1 MASSSSLTLSQALLA
16 RAISHHGSN
25 PSSDRVSLSS
35 LTIPSFSG
43 LKSSSSTSSPA
54 SRLPRRRTTRRA
66 VRAAAVET
74 LDKTTETS
82 LVEKSINTI
91 RFLAVDAVEKA
102 NSGHPGLPMGCA
114 PMGHILYDEV
124 MRYNPKN
131 PYWFNRDRFVLS
143 AGHGCMLQYALL
155 HLAGYD
161 SVKEEDLNQFRQ
173 WGSRT
178 PGHPEN
184 FETPGIEVT
193 TDSNFVEMFG
203 KFDSCYCL
211 GPLGQGIANAVGLAL
226 AEKHLAARYNKP
238 DNEIVDHY
246 TYAILGDGC
255 QMEGISNEVCSLAGH
270 WGLGKLIAFYDD
282 NHISID
288 GDTEIAFTEN
298 VGQRFESLGWHVIWV
313 KNGNTGYDEI
323 RAAIKEAKAVK
334 DKPTLIKVTTTI
346 GFGSPN
352 KANSY
357 SVHGS
362 ALGAK
367 EVDATRKN
375 LGWPYEP
382 FHVPEDVKQHWS
394 RHTPDGAALEAEWN
408 AKFAEYEKKYSEEA
422 AELKSIISGELPA
435 GWEKALP
442 TYTPES
448 PADAT
453 RNLSQQNLNAL
464 AKVLPGLLGGSADL
478 ASSNM
483 TLLKMFGDF
492 QKDTPEE
499 RNVRFGVREHGMGA
513 ICNGIALHCPGLIP
527 YCATFFVFTD
537 YMRAAIRISALCEA
551 RVIYVMTHDSIG
563 LGEDGPTHQ
572 PIEHL
577 ASFRAMPNILML
589 RPADGNET
597 AGAYKVAILNK
608 KRPSI
613 LALSRQK
620 LPQLAGTSIEGVEK
634 GGYIVSDNSSG
645 NKPDVIL
652 IGTGSEL
659 EIAAKAAEE
668 LRKEGKAVR
677 VVSFVSW
684 ELFDEQSDAYKE
696 SVLPAAVSARV
707 SIEAG
712 STFGW
717 EKIVGNN
724 GKAIGINRFGASAPA
739 GKIYKEFGL
748 TAEAVIAAA
757 KELL

>member
-1 MASSSSLTLSQALLA
+1 MASSSSLHLSQALLA
-16 RAISHHGSN
+16 RAVHGCFN
-25 PSSDRVSLSS
+25 PSSDRLSLSTSTLS
-35 LTIPSFSG
+35 LPPFST
-43 LKSSSSTSSPA
+43 LRSHSSSTSS
-54 SRLPRRRTTRRA
+54 RRRVGS
-66 VRAAAVET
+66 VRASAVET
-74 LDKTTETS
+74 LDKTTEVS

-91 RFLAVDAVEKA
+91 RFLSIDAVEKA

-114 PMGHILYDEV
+114 PMGHILYDEI

-131 PYWFNRDRFVLS
+131 PTWFNRDRFVLS

-161 SVKEEDLNQFRQ
+161 SVLEEDLKSFRQ

-184 FETPGIEVT
+184 FETIGIEVT
-193 TDSNFVEMFG
+193 T
-203 KFDSCYCL
+203 

-226 AEKHLAARYNKP
+226 AEKHLAARFNKP
-238 DNEIVDHY
+238 DSEIVDHY
-246 TYAILGDGC
+246 TYVILGDGC
-255 QMEGISNEVCSLAGH
+255 QMEGISNEAASLAGH

-288 GDTEIAFTEN
+288 GDTEIAFTES
-298 VGQRFESLGWHVIWV
+298 VDKRFEGLGWHVIWV

-323 RAAIKEAKAVK
+323 RAAIKEAKTVK

-346 GFGSPN
+346 GYGSPN
-352 KANSY
+352 KSNSY

-382 FHVPEDVKQHWS
+382 FHVPEDVKKHWS
-394 RHTPDGAALEAEWN
+394 RHTPEGAAVEAEWN
-408 AKFAEYEKKYSEEA
+408 AKFAEYEKKYKEEA
-422 AELKSIISGELPA
+422 TELKYIISGEFPV

-442 TYTPES
+442 TYTPEI

-464 AKVLPGLLGGSADL
+464 VKVLPGLIGGSADL

-483 TLLKMFGDF
+483 TLLKSFGDF

-499 RNVRFGVREHGMGA
+499 RNIRFGVREHGMGA
-513 ICNGIALHCPGLIP
+513 ICNGIALHSPGFIP

-537 YMRAAIRISALCEA
+537 YMRAAIRISALSEA

-577 ASFRAMPNILML
+577 SSFRAMPNILML

-597 AGAYKVAILNK
+597 AGSYKVAVVNR

-613 LALSRQK
+613 IALSRQK
-620 LPQLAGTSIEGVEK
+620 LPNLAGTSIEGVEK
-634 GGYIVSDNSSG
+634 GGYTISDNSSG

-659 EIAAKAAEE
+659 EIAAAAAED

-684 ELFDEQSDAYKE
+684 ELFDDQSDEYKE
-696 SVLPAAVSARV
+696 SVLPAAVTARV
-707 SIEAG
+707 SIEAAT
-712 STFGW
+712 TFGW
-717 EKIVGNN
+717 GKIVGSK
-724 GKAIGINRFGASAPA
+724 GKAIGIDRFGASAPA
-739 GKIYKEFGL
+739 GKIYKEFGI
-748 TAEAVIAAA
+748 TKEAVIAAA
-757 KELL
+757 KELS

>member
-1 MASSSSLTLSQALLA
+1 MASSSSLTLSQAIFSPSLP
-16 RAISHHGSN
+16 RHGS
-25 PSSDRVSLSS
+25 SSPSLSF
-35 LTIPSFSG
+35 PSFSG
-43 LKSSSSTSSPA
+43 LKSTHFTSSH
-54 SRLPRRRTTRRA
+54 RRILPSTA
-66 VRAAAVET
+66 AVKQPSVRASTAVET
-74 LDKTTETS
+74 FEKTDAAT
-82 LVEKSINTI
+82 VEKSVNTI
-91 RFLAVDAVEKA
+91 RFLAIDAVENA

-124 MRYNPKN
+124 MKYNPKN

-161 SVKEEDLNQFRQ
+161 SVQEEDLKSFRQ
-173 WGSRT
+173 WGSKI

-184 FETPGIEVT
+184 FETPGVEVT
-193 TDSNFVEMFG
+193 T
-203 KFDSCYCL
+203 

-226 AEKHLAARYNKP
+226 AERHLAARFNKP
-238 DNEIVDHY
+238 DAEVVDHY
-246 TYAILGDGC
+246 TYCILGDGC
-255 QMEGISNEVCSLAGH
+255 NMEGISNEACSLAGH

-288 GDTEIAFTEN
+288 GDTEIAFTED
-298 VGQRFESLGWHVIWV
+298 VSARFESLGWHVIWV

-323 RAAIKEAKAVK
+323 RAAIKEAKSVK
-334 DKPTLIKVTTTI
+334 DKPTMIKVTTTI

-367 EVDATRKN
+367 EVEATRNN

-382 FHVPEDVKQHWS
+382 FHVPEDVKSHWRPRTS
-394 RHTPDGAALEAEWN
+394 EGAALETEWN
-408 AKFAEYEKKYSEEA
+408 AKFAEYEKKYPEEA
-422 AELKSIISGELPA
+422 ADLKSIITGELPA

-464 AKVLPGLLGGSADL
+464 AKVLPGFLGGSADL

-492 QKDTPEE
+492 QKNTPEE
-499 RNVRFGVREHGMGA
+499 RNLRFGVREHGMGA
-513 ICNGIALHCPGLIP
+513 ICNGIALHSLGLIP

-537 YMRAAIRISALCEA
+537 YMRGAMRISALSEA
-551 RVIYVMTHDSIG
+551 GVIYVMTHDSIG

-577 ASFRAMPNILML
+577 ASFRAMPNILMF

-597 AGAYKVAILNK
+597 AGAYKVAVL
-608 KRPSI
+608 KRKTPSI

-620 LPQLAGTSIEGVEK
+620 LPQLDGTSIEGAAK

-659 EIAAKAAEE
+659 EIAVNAADE
-668 LRKEGKAVR
+668 LRKGGKTVR
-677 VVSFVSW
+677 VVSFVCW
-684 ELFDEQSDAYKE
+684 ELYDEQSAEYKE
-696 SVLPAAVSARV
+696 SVLPASVTARV

-717 EKIVGNN
+717 QKFVGDK
-724 GKAIGINRFGASAPA
+724 GKAIGIDGFVP
-739 GKIYKEFGL
+739 
-748 TAEAVIAAA
+748 V
-757 KELL
+757 LLLEGYTKSSV

>member
-1 MASSSSLTLSQALLA
+1 MASSSSLTVSQSLLSHSL
-16 RAISHHGSN
+16 
-25 PSSDRVSLSS
+25 PSSYTAIAKPGKLSLYAP
-35 LTIPSFSG
+35 LRG
-43 LKSSSSTSSPA
+43 A
-54 SRLPRRRTTRRA
+54 AQSRALRRRRVGSRSNA
-66 VRAAAVET
+66 VVRAAAADT
-74 LDKTTETS
+74 LEKTGTE
-82 LVEKSINTI
+82 LVEKSVNTI
-91 RFLAVDAVEKA
+91 RFLAIDAVEKA

-161 SVKEEDLNQFRQ
+161 SVKEEDLKVFRQ
-173 WGSRT
+173 WESST

-184 FETPGIEVT
+184 FETPGVEVT
-193 TDSNFVEMFG
+193 T
-203 KFDSCYCL
+203 

-226 AEKHLAARYNKP
+226 AEKHLAARFNKP
-238 DNEIVDHY
+238 DSEIIDHY
-246 TYAILGDGC
+246 TYVILGDGC
-255 QMEGISNEVCSLAGH
+255 QMEGIANEACSLAGH

-288 GDTEIAFTEN
+288 GDTEIAFTES
-298 VGQRFESLGWHVIWV
+298 VDTRFEGLGWHVIWV

-323 RAAIKEAKAVK
+323 RAAIEEAKKVT
-334 DKPTLIKVTTTI
+334 DKPTMIKVTTTI

-367 EVDATRKN
+367 EVEATRKN
-375 LGWPYEP
+375 LGWPFEP
-382 FHVPEDVKQHWS
+382 FHVPEDVKKHWS
-394 RHTPDGAALEAEWN
+394 RHTPEGAALESEWN
-408 AKFAEYEKKYSEEA
+408 AKFAEYEKKYAAEA
-422 AELKSIISGELPA
+422 AELKSIITGEFPS

-442 TYTPES
+442 AYTPET
-448 PADAT
+448 PGDAT
-453 RNLSQQNLNAL
+453 RNLSQTCLNAL
-464 AKVLPGLLGGSADL
+464 APVLPGLLGGSADL

-483 TLLKMFGDF
+483 TLMKMFGDF

-513 ICNGIALHCPGLIP
+513 ICNGIALHSPGFVP

-537 YMRAAIRISALCEA
+537 YMRGAIRISALSLA

-577 ASFRAMPNILML
+577 ASFRAMPNILMM

-597 AGAYKVAILNK
+597 AGCYKVAVSK
-608 KRPSI
+608 KQTPSI

-620 LPQLAGTSIEGVEK
+620 LPNLPGTSIEGVEK
-634 GGYIVSDNSSG
+634 GGYTITDNSTG

-659 EIAAKAAEE
+659 EIAAKAGDE
-668 LRKEGKAVR
+668 LRKAGKAVR
-677 VVSFVSW
+677 VVSFVCW
-684 ELFDEQSDAYKE
+684 ELFEDQSDEYKE
-696 SVLPAAVSARV
+696 SVLPSDVTARV
-707 SIEAG
+707 SIEAA

-717 EKIVGNN
+717 QKIVGSK
-724 GKAIGINRFGASAPA
+724 GKAIGIDRFGASAPA
-739 GKIYKEFGL
+739 PKIYKEFGI
-748 TAEAVIAAA
+748 TVEAVVEAANS
-757 KELL
+757 LC

>member
-1 MASSSSLTLSQALLA
+1 MASTSSLTLSQALLA
-16 RAISHHGSN
+16 RAVSHHATEHFRDSRLS
-25 PSSDRVSLSS
+25 PVSLP
-35 LTIPSFSG
+35 TFSG
-43 LKSSSSTSSPA
+43 LKSITYTATRATTATNCRRVSS
-54 SRLPRRRTTRRA
+54 RQ

-74 LDKTTETS
+74 LDATTDTS

-91 RFLAVDAVEKA
+91 RFLAIDAVEKA

-161 SVKEEDLNQFRQ
+161 SVKEEDLKSFRQ
-173 WGSRT
+173 WESRT

-184 FETPGIEVT
+184 FETPGVEVT
-193 TDSNFVEMFG
+193 T
-203 KFDSCYCL
+203 

-238 DNEIVDHY
+238 DSEIVDHY
-246 TYAILGDGC
+246 TYVILGDGC
-255 QMEGISNEVCSLAGH
+255 QMEGISNEACSLASH

-288 GDTEIAFTEN
+288 GDTEIAFTED
-298 VGQRFESLGWHVIWV
+298 VDKRFEGLGWHVIWV

-346 GFGSPN
+346 GYGSPN
-352 KANSY
+352 KSNSY

-367 EVDATRKN
+367 EVDATRQN

-382 FHVPEDVKQHWS
+382 FHVPDDVKQHWS
-394 RHTPDGAALEAEWN
+394 RHTPAGATFEAEWN

-422 AELKSIISGELPA
+422 AELKSIINGVLPA

-513 ICNGIALHCPGLIP
+513 ICNGIALHSPGLIP

-537 YMRAAIRISALCEA
+537 YMRAAIRISALSEA
-551 RVIYVMTHDSIG
+551 GVIYVMTHDSIG

-597 AGAYKVAILNK
+597 AGAYK
-608 KRPSI
+608 
-613 LALSRQK
+613 
-620 LPQLAGTSIEGVEK
+620 
-634 GGYIVSDNSSG
+634 GGYIISDNSSS

-668 LRKEGKAVR
+668 LRKEGKAMPTRKV
-677 VVSFVSW
+677 
-684 ELFDEQSDAYKE
+684 
-696 SVLPAAVSARV
+696 VLPAAVEARV

-717 EKIVGNN
+717 EKIVGDK
-724 GKAIGINRFGASAPA
+724 GKAIGIDRFGASAPA
-739 GKIYKEFGL
+739 GKIYKEFGI

-757 KELL
+757 KEVS

>member
-1 MASSSSLTLSQALLA
+1 MASTSSVTLSQAILS
-16 RAISHHGSN
+16 RSIPRHGSTSAA
-25 PSSDRVSLSS
+25 PQLHTPSLSFP
-35 LTIPSFSG
+35 TFSG
-43 LKSSSSTSSPA
+43 LKATASARRRAAVPAPHRSSP
-54 SRLPRRRTTRRA
+54 
-66 VRAAAVET
+66 VRASATIET
-74 LDKTTETS
+74 LEKTDTS
-82 LVEKSINTI
+82 LVEKSVNTI
-91 RFLAVDAVEKA
+91 RFLSIDAVEKA

-161 SVKEEDLNQFRQ
+161 AVREDDLKNFRQ

-184 FETPGIEVT
+184 FETPGVEVT
-193 TDSNFVEMFG
+193 T
-203 KFDSCYCL
+203 

-226 AEKHLAARYNKP
+226 AEKHLAARFNKP
-238 DNEIVDHY
+238 DSEIVDHY
-246 TYAILGDGC
+246 TYVILGDGC
-255 QMEGISNEVCSLAGH
+255 QMEGISNEACSIAGH

-288 GDTEIAFTEN
+288 GDTEIAFTED
-298 VGQRFESLGWHVIWV
+298 VGARFEALGWHVIWV

-334 DKPTLIKVTTTI
+334 DKPTMIKVTTTI

-367 EVDATRKN
+367 EVEATRKN

-382 FHVPEDVKQHWS
+382 FHVPDDVKSHWS
-394 RHTPDGAALEAEWN
+394 RHVPEGAAIEAEWN
-408 AKFAEYEKKYSEEA
+408 SKFSEYEKKYPEEA
-422 AELKSIISGELPA
+422 AELKSIITGELPA

-464 AKVLPGLLGGSADL
+464 AKVLPGFLGGSADL

-483 TLLKMFGDF
+483 TLLKSFGDF
-492 QKDTPEE
+492 QKNTPEE
-499 RNVRFGVREHGMGA
+499 RNLRFGVREHGMGA
-513 ICNGIALHCPGLIP
+513 ICNGIALHSPGFIP

-537 YMRAAIRISALCEA
+537 YMRAAMRISALSEA
-551 RVIYVMTHDSIG
+551 GVIYVMTHDSIG

-577 ASFRAMPNILML
+577 ASFRAMPNILMF

-597 AGAYKVAILNK
+597 AGAYKVAVLNR
-608 KRPSI
+608 KRPSV

-620 LPQLAGTSIEGVEK
+620 LPQLPGTSIEGAAK
-634 GGYIVSDNSSG
+634 GGYIISDNSSG
-645 NKPDVIL
+645 KPDVIL

-684 ELFDEQSDAYKE
+684 ELFDDQSADYKA
-696 SVLPAAVSARV
+696 SVLPSDVTARV

-712 STFGW
+712 TTFGW
-717 EKIVGNN
+717 EKIVGAK
-724 GKAIGINRFGASAPA
+724 GKAIGIDKFGASAPA
-739 GKIYKEFGL
+739 GKIYKEYGI
-748 TAEAVIAAA
+748 TVEAVVAAA
-757 KELL
+757 KEVC

>member
-1 MASSSSLTLSQALLA
+1 MA
-16 RAISHHGSN
+16 
-25 PSSDRVSLSS
+25 SS
-35 LTIPSFSG
+35 LTISQAAAAGAVSASALLQNAASSNQSQAAGRAFPAGFRFGKYEG
-43 LKSSSSTSSPA
+43 LRLRSHGKTGCVSNPAKTRLRSTSSSSSG
-54 SRLPRRRTTRRA
+54 RIN

-74 LDKTTETS
+74 LETTSTA

-91 RFLAVDAVEKA
+91 RFLAIDAVEKA
-102 NSGHPGLPMGCA
+102 KSGHPGLPMGCA

-124 MRYNPKN
+124 MKYNPKN
-131 PYWFNRDRFVLS
+131 PYFFNRDRFVLS

-161 SVKEEDLNQFRQ
+161 SVKEEDLKSFRQ
-173 WGSRT
+173 WGSKT

-184 FETPGIEVT
+184 FETPGVEVT
-193 TDSNFVEMFG
+193 T
-203 KFDSCYCL
+203 

-238 DNEIVDHY
+238 DATIVDHY
-246 TYAILGDGC
+246 TYCILGDGC
-255 QMEGISNEVCSLAGH
+255 QMEGVSNEACSLAAH

-288 GDTEIAFTEN
+288 GDTEIAFTED
-298 VGQRFESLGWHVIWV
+298 VTTRFEGLGWHTIWV

-323 RAAIKEAKAVK
+323 RAAIEEAKSVK
-334 DKPTLIKVTTTI
+334 DKPTMIKVTTTI
-346 GFGSPN
+346 GYGSPN

-367 EVDATRKN
+367 EVEATRQN
-375 LGWPYEP
+375 LAWPHEP
-382 FHVPEDVKQHWS
+382 FHVPEDVKSHWS
-394 RHTPDGAALEAEWN
+394 RHIEKGAAVEAEWN

-422 AELKSIISGELPA
+422 AEFKMLISGKFPE

-453 RNLSQQNLNAL
+453 RNLSQQCLNAL
-464 AKVLPGLLGGSADL
+464 ARVLPGFLGGSADL

-492 QKDTPEE
+492 QKDTPAE
-499 RNVRFGVREHGMGA
+499 RNLRFGVREHGMGA
-513 ICNGIALHCPGLIP
+513 ICNGIAHHSGLIP

-537 YMRAAIRISALCEA
+537 YMRGAIRISALSEA
-551 RVIYVMTHDSIG
+551 GVIYVMTHDSIG

-577 ASFRAMPNILML
+577 ASFRAMPNILMF

-597 AGAYKVAILNK
+597 AGAYKVSVLRRK
-608 KRPSI
+608 TPSI

-620 LPQLAGTSIEGVEK
+620 LPQLAGTSIEAVAK
-634 GGYIVSDNSSG
+634 GGYTISDNSSG
-645 NKPDVIL
+645 NKPDLIL

-659 EIAAKAAEE
+659 EIAEKAGSA
-668 LRKEGKAVR
+668 LRNEGKAVR
-677 VVSFVSW
+677 IVSLVSW
-684 ELFDEQSDAYKE
+684 ELFDEQTPEYKE
-696 SVLPAAVSARV
+696 SVLPEAVVARV
-707 SIEAG
+707 SVEAG
-712 STFGW
+712 STLGW
-717 EKIVGNN
+717 QKYIGPK
-724 GKAIGINRFGASAPA
+724 GKAVGIDKFGASAPA
-739 GKIYKEFGL
+739 DILYKEFGL
-748 TAEAVIAAA
+748 TVDNVVATA
-757 KELL
+757 KQLLA

>member
-1 MASSSSLTLSQALLA
+1 MAASSFSLSQAA
-16 RAISHHGSN
+16 TGISRSATPRHGTTTQN
-25 PSSDRVSLSS
+25 PSSISTVSL
-35 LTIPSFSG
+35 PSFSP
-43 LKSSSSTSSPA
+43 LKSTSTPSSIPVTQRRVSA
-54 SRLPRRRTTRRA
+54 ARRR
-66 VRAAAVET
+66 VISSAAVEA
-74 LDKTTETS
+74 LEKTDTS
-82 LVEKSINTI
+82 LVDKSVNTI
-91 RFLAVDAVEKA
+91 RFLAIDAVEKA

-114 PMGHILYDEV
+114 PMGHVLYDEV

-143 AGHGCMLQYALL
+143 AGHGCMLHYALL

-161 SVKEEDLNQFRQ
+161 SVKEEDLKQFRQ
-173 WGSRT
+173 WGSKT

-193 TDSNFVEMFG
+193 T
-203 KFDSCYCL
+203 
-211 GPLGQGIANAVGLAL
+211 GPLGQGIANAGIA
-226 AEKHLAARYNKP
+226 
-238 DNEIVDHY
+238 NE
-246 TYAILGDGC
+246 A
-255 QMEGISNEVCSLAGH
+255 CSLAGH

-288 GDTEIAFTEN
+288 GDTEIAFTES
-298 VGQRFESLGWHVIWV
+298 VDKRFEALGWHIIWV

-323 RAAIKEAKAVK
+323 RAAIQEAKSVT

-357 SVHGS
+357 SVHGA

-367 EVDATRKN
+367 EVDATRQN
-375 LGWPYEP
+375 LGWPHEP
-382 FHVPEDVKQHWS
+382 FHVPEDVKKHWS
-394 RHTPDGAALEAEWN
+394 RHTPEGAALEAEWN
-408 AKFAEYEKKYSEEA
+408 AKFAAYEKKYAEDA
-422 AELKSIISGELPA
+422 AELKSIADGVLPA

-442 TYTPES
+442 TYTPEI

-453 RNLSQQNLNAL
+453 RNLSQACLNAL
-464 AKVLPGLLGGSADL
+464 APVLPGLIGGSADL

-483 TLLKMFGDF
+483 TLMKMFGDF
-492 QKDTPEE
+492 QKKTPEE

-513 ICNGIALHCPGLIP
+513 ICNGIALHSPGFIP

-537 YMRAAIRISALCEA
+537 YMRGAMRISALSEA
-551 RVIYVMTHDSIG
+551 GVIYVMTHDSIG

-597 AGAYKVAILNK
+597 AGAYKVAVESR
-608 KRPSI
+608 KRPSV

-620 LPQLAGTSIEGVEK
+620 LPNLPGTSIKGVAK
-634 GGYIVSDNSSG
+634 GGYTISDNSSG

-659 EIAAKAAEE
+659 EIAEKAADE
-668 LRKEGKAVR
+668 LRKDGKAVR

-684 ELFDEQSDAYKE
+684 ELFDEQSDDYKE
-696 SVLPAAVSARV
+696 SVLPAKVTARV

-712 STFGW
+712 TTFGW
-717 EKIVGNN
+717 EKIVGSK
-724 GKAIGINRFGASAPA
+724 GKAIGIDKFGASAPA
-739 GKIYKEFGL
+739 GKIYKEYGI
-748 TAEAVIAAA
+748 TKEAVIAAA
-757 KELL
+757 NEVC

>member
-1 MASSSSLTLSQALLA
+1 MA
-16 RAISHHGSN
+16 
-25 PSSDRVSLSS
+25 
-35 LTIPSFSG
+35 
-43 LKSSSSTSSPA
+43 SSSTSSLSLTTPHLT
-54 SRLPRRRTTRRA
+54 STSTTTTRLSPLPSTISLIRSPTPTCLSLSQSQTHLHRTAIRA
-66 VRAAAVET
+66 SAAST
-74 LDKTTETS
+74 LATENPTAESS
-82 LVEKSINTI
+82 LVEKSVNTI
-91 RFLAVDAVEKA
+91 RFLAVDSVEKA

-114 PMGHILYDEV
+114 PMGHVLYDEV

-131 PYWFNRDRFVLS
+131 PFWFNRDRFVLS

-161 SVKEEDLNQFRQ
+161 SVKEEDLKEFRQ
-173 WGSRT
+173 WESRT

-193 TDSNFVEMFG
+193 T
-203 KFDSCYCL
+203 

-226 AEKHLAARYNKP
+226 AEKHLAARFNKP
-238 DNEIVDHY
+238 DNEIIDHY
-246 TYAILGDGC
+246 TYCILGDGC
-255 QMEGISNEVCSLAGH
+255 QMEGIANEACSLAGH

-288 GDTEIAFTEN
+288 GDTEIAFTES
-298 VGQRFESLGWHVIWV
+298 VDKRFEALGWHVIWV

-323 RAAIKEAKAVK
+323 RAAIKEAKAVT
-334 DKPTLIKVTTTI
+334 DRPTLIKFTTTI
-346 GFGSPN
+346 GYGSPN
-352 KANSY
+352 KSNSY

-367 EVDATRKN
+367 EVDATRNN

-382 FHVPEDVKQHWS
+382 FHVPEDVKKHWS
-394 RHTPDGAALEAEWN
+394 RHIPKGAAVESEWN
-408 AKFAEYEKKYSEEA
+408 AKFAEYEKKYKEEA
-422 AELKSIISGELPA
+422 EVLKSIITGDLPA

-442 TYTPES
+442 TYTPEI

-483 TLLKMFGDF
+483 TLLKASGNF
-492 QKDTPEE
+492 QSDSPAE
-499 RNVRFGVREHGMGA
+499 RNIRFGVREHGMGA
-513 ICNGIALHCPGLIP
+513 ICNGVALHSPGLIP

-537 YMRAAIRISALCEA
+537 YMRGAIRLSALSEA
-551 RVIYVMTHDSIG
+551 GVIYVMTHDSIG

-597 AGAYKVAILNK
+597 AGAYRVAVLNR

-620 LPQLAGTSIEGVEK
+620 LPNLLGTSIEGVEK
-634 GGYIVSDNSSG
+634 GGYIVSDNSTG
-645 NKPDVIL
+645 NKPDLIL

-659 EIAAKAAEE
+659 EIAYKAGED
-668 LRKEGKAVR
+668 LRKEGKTVR

-684 ELFDEQSDAYKE
+684 ELFAEQSNAYKE
-696 SVLPAAVSARV
+696 SVLPAAVTARV

-712 STFGW
+712 TTFGW
-717 EKIVGNN
+717 EKIVGSK
-724 GKAIGINRFGASAPA
+724 GKAIGIDRFGASAPA
-739 GKIYKEFGL
+739 GRIYKEFGI
-748 TAEAVIAAA
+748 TKEAVIAAA
-757 KELL
+757 KELI

>member
-1 MASSSSLTLSQALLA
+1 MASSSSLTLSQAILS
-16 RAISHHGSN
+16 RSSIPRHGSAST
-25 PSSDRVSLSS
+25 SSSLS
-35 LTIPSFSG
+35 LPSFSG
-43 LKSSSSTSSPA
+43 LKSTSSSAVIRRRGPTTT
-54 SRLPRRRTTRRA
+54 RLPIRA
-66 VRAAAVET
+66 SAAVET
-74 LDKTTETS
+74 LEKTTEAE
-82 LVEKSINTI
+82 LVEKSVNTI
-91 RFLAVDAVEKA
+91 RFLAIDAVEKA

-161 SVKEEDLNQFRQ
+161 AVKEEDLTSFRQ
-173 WGSRT
+173 WGSKT

-184 FETPGIEVT
+184 FETPGVEVT
-193 TDSNFVEMFG
+193 T
-203 KFDSCYCL
+203 

-238 DNEIVDHY
+238 GSEIVDHY
-246 TYAILGDGC
+246 TYVILGDGC
-255 QMEGISNEVCSLAGH
+255 QMEGISNEACSLAGH

-288 GDTEIAFTEN
+288 GDTEIAFTET
-298 VGQRFESLGWHVIWV
+298 VDTRFEALGWHVIWV

-367 EVDATRKN
+367 EVEATRKN

-382 FHVPEDVKQHWS
+382 FHVPEDVKKHWS
-394 RHTPDGAALEAEWN
+394 RHVPEGAAFEAEWN
-408 AKFAEYEKKYSEEA
+408 AKFAVYENKYPEEA
-422 AELKSIISGELPA
+422 AELKSIATGELPA

-448 PADAT
+448 PGDAT

-492 QKDTPEE
+492 QKNTPEE

-513 ICNGIALHCPGLIP
+513 ICNGIALHSPGLIP

-537 YMRAAIRISALCEA
+537 YMRAAMRISALSEA
-551 RVIYVMTHDSIG
+551 GVIYVMTHDSIG

-597 AGAYKVAILNK
+597 AGAYK
-608 KRPSI
+608 
-613 LALSRQK
+613 
-620 LPQLAGTSIEGVEK
+620 
-634 GGYIVSDNSSG
+634 GGYTISDNSSG

-659 EIAAKAAEE
+659 EIAATAADE

-684 ELFDEQSDAYKE
+684 ELFDEQSDEYKE
-696 SVLPAAVSARV
+696 SVLPAAVTARV

-712 STFGW
+712 TTFGW
-717 EKIVGNN
+717 GKIVGAK
-724 GKAIGINRFGASAPA
+724 GKAIGIDRFGASAPA
-739 GKIYKEFGL
+739 GKIYKEFGI
-748 TAEAVIAAA
+748 TVEAVIAAA
-757 KELL
+757 KEVS